1 MEPLDTAPAAE
12 DGFLSPGA
20 PIEVEDGS
28 GLLVSLGSVPVTE
41 STHSTE
47 ETGAPDVA
55 ESPEADISEPES
67 LEILD
72 EHEEPSSV
80 DDAGDGTG
88 IVAPWDSLLFNP
100 PFPTSFLPRPFDST
114 PFLASF
120 PSWEGSPK
128 MLFVGV
134 EVVVGSSTVGFATRT
149 KSLVGVAVVEGS
161 VHVGPPMV
169 LAEGETIVPLSS
181 LQSSKKN
188 DEDEDEK
195 LLTPLPKRQEVGIVF
210 PLSLRSVVA
219 LIPPSETLG
228 IKAGVSLAVATPVL
242 AAIPRDLPP
251 NVLLCDAT
259 DPSFLLLMWLLIG
272 WDDENGIRPMR
283 MKVENILTMFQ
294 GRKRRK

>member
-1 MEPLDTAPAAE
+1 MY
-12 DGFLSPGA
+12 LSRPRQ
-20 PIEVEDGS
+20 
-28 GLLVSLGSVPVTE
+28 T
-41 STHSTE
+41 
-47 ETGAPDVA
+47 
-55 ESPEADISEPES
+55 SEPES

-80 DDAGDGTG
+80 DGAGDGAG
-88 IVAPWDSLLFNP
+88 IVLV
-100 PFPTSFLPRPFDST
+100 
-114 PFLASF
+114 SF

-134 EVVVGSSTVGFATRT
+134 EVVLGSSTVGFATRT
-149 KSLVGVAVVEGS
+149 KSLVGVPVVEGG
-161 VHVGPPMV
+161 VLVGPPMV
-169 LAEGETIVPLSS
+169 LAEGELIVPLSS

-195 LLTPLPKRQEVGIVF
+195 LLTPLPKRQEVGIVL
-210 PLSLRSVVA
+210 PLSLCSAVA

-228 IKAGVSLAVATPVL
+228 IKAGVSATPVL

-259 DPSFLLLMWLLIG
+259 DPSFLLLMWLPIG
-272 WDDENGIRPMR
+272 WADKNGTRPMR
-283 MKVENILTMFQ
+283 MKVKNILTMFQ